1 MFKQLFSTVL
11 LAAAILA
18 QGVSAAPQT
27 TTSIITPPPGIGAIC
42 GTYLG
47 VVHPACQGSLV
58 CCQVEVTP
66 AMNICLTG
74 CPP

>member
-1 MFKQLFSTVL
+1 MFEQLFSTVL

-27 TTSIITPPPGIGAIC
+27 TSSITPPPGLGAIC

-47 VVHPACQGSLV
+47 VVHPACEGSLV

-66 AMNICLTG
+66 AMNTASQG
-74 CPP
+74 V